1 MRIFIDTNIIID
13 LLAKREPF
21 YNESQKIF
29 SLSDTNEVELFI
41 SSLSLVNT
49 YYILNDVMKIKNAR
63 SILGKFKVLI
73 QSNPLSDKIVELAL
87 NDEKFKDFEDGIQ
100 YYSALESQCELI
112 VTRNLKDFKNSR
124 IPVLSPKEFIAKP
137 LIIFSKTINE

>member
-1 MRIFIDTNIIID
+1 MRAFIDTNVIID

-21 YNESQKIF
+21 YIDSQKMF
-29 SLSDTNEVELFI
+29 SLSDRKQIELFI

-63 SILGKFKVLI
+63 LILGKFKVLVK
-73 QSNPLSDKIVELAL
+73 PYALSDKIIELAS
-87 NDEKFKDFEDGIQ
+87 NDSKFKDFEDGIQ
-100 YYSALESQCELI
+100 YYSALEAQCELI

-124 IPVLSPKEFIAKP
+124 IPVLSPKEYLAKRK
-137 LIIFSKTINE
+137 SETKRD